1 MVVGTDQALAT
12 LRLYERWAPTYPPV
26 PHNPLMRA
34 EQRAMIELWPD
45 VNGRRTLDLACGTG
59 RYARS
64 LAAAKAAEVIA
75 LDFSIAMLR
84 QVSTGIPV
92 CASMMHLPFFTG
104 AFDVVISGLAL
115 GHATAIHPWMQEI
128 ARVLIPGG
136 CLLYSDFH
144 PEAARVGLTRSF
156 KDENNRSY
164 TLPHHCYDVATQR
177 QAAAQANL
185 TIEDLTEV
193 RVGVE
198 LQEPF
203 AQSDEFYRRW
213 HGLPLLLIVRAR
225 R

>member
-1 MVVGTDQALAT
+1 VGTDQALST
-12 LRLYERWAPTYPPV
+12 RGLYERWAPTYPPV

-34 EQRAMIELWPD
+34 EQQAMIELWPE
-45 VNGRRTLDLACGTG
+45 VSGRRTLDLACGTG
-59 RYARS
+59 RYTQS

-84 QVSTGIPV
+84 QVATGIPV
-92 CASMMHLPFFTG
+92 CASMMQLPFVAG

-115 GHATAIHPWMQEI
+115 GHATAIQPWMHEI
-128 ARVLIPGG
+128 ARVLNPRG

-144 PEAARVGLTRSF
+144 PEAARAGLTRSF
-156 KDENNRSY
+156 KDQNNRSY
-164 TLPHHCYDVATQR
+164 TLPHHCYDVATQT
-177 QAAAQANL
+177 QAAAQADL
-185 TIEDLTEV
+185 TIEVLKEI

-198 LQEPF
+198 LQETF

-213 HGLPLLLIVRAR
+213 HGLPLLLVVRAR